1 MNYTK
6 LLARDETTT
15 SNVFISVTSEEQN
28 IEDFKENNCI
38 KEEKTFWNCVA
49 KNVKCSNIF
58 WLSFLSLFSH
68 GFVGHF
74 LLKAYRLLGSGKE
87 KEGGLVLRSCFILFG
102 LRLFY
107 SVSRNLILHTYFVKK
122 NL

>member
-6 LLARDETTT
+6 LLAARDETTT

-58 WLSFLSLFSH
+58 WLSFPSLFSH
-68 GFVGHF
+68 GFVGHT
-74 LLKAYRLLGSGKE
+74 LPTK
-87 KEGGLVLRSCFILFG
+87 
-102 LRLFY
+102 
-107 SVSRNLILHTYFVKK
+107 SVYAIG
-122 NL
+122 

>member
-6 LLARDETTT
+6 LLAARDETTT

-28 IEDFKENNCI
+28 TEDFKENNCI

-74 LLKAYRLLGSGKE
+74 LLKAYMLLGSGKE

-102 LRLFY
+102 LRL
-107 SVSRNLILHTYFVKK
+107 
-122 NL
+122 